1 MGSKQMKK
9 LLMIG
14 TMAIASVLFAQDKT
28 MSSADARGKIG
39 DIISNPASMTSV
51 MKQLA
56 AADQVSFLADV
67 NAAISKMP
75 GSPEE
80 KTSKF
85 VEVNSAALKGAQKGN
100 LTALVAEVFATVP
113 PESLTAINEQF
124 AAGMFNRA
132 ADPSKTYTDDEY
144 KKTSLKLLDK
154 VQERNETADNSGVR
168 NTFAILMLIRASN
181 GTPADLRDT
190 LVGALKNEETRTL
203 AQNEWIS
210 PALGQGQ
217 EKTYDPMLG
226 AADAGNEPDLSMV
239 LVIPFR
245 SAADAL
251 SADLASECSLTDTS
265 SSITALINP
274 AFGDANSMDIVD
286 GVEPLSSNTST
297 IPRSMDRESMANP
310 GNQRGGS
317 GRRQSGGVTPPH
329 PIPYELQ

>member
-1 MGSKQMKK
+1 
-9 LLMIG
+9 
-14 TMAIASVLFAQDKT
+14 MAIASVLLAQDKT

-39 DIISNPASMTSV
+39 DIISNPTSMTSV

-56 AADQVSFLADV
+56 AADQASFLADV

-144 KKTSLKLLDK
+144 KKTSLALLDK
-154 VQERNETADNSGVR
+154 VQERNATADNAGVR

-226 AADAGNEPDLSMV
+226 AADAGNQPDLSMV
-239 LVIPFR
+239 MIVPFK

-251 SADLASECSLTDTS
+251 SADLASECSLTDAS
-265 SSITALINP
+265 SSITALISP
-274 AFGDANSMDIVD
+274 AFGDPNSVDIVD
-286 GVEPLSSNTST
+286 GVDPLTSNTSMSRL
-297 IPRSMDRESMANP
+297 PRSMDPEAKYNP
-310 GNQRGGS
+310 GYKRGEP
-317 GRRQSGGVTPPH
+317 VDYP
-329 PIPYELQ
+329 

>member
-1 MGSKQMKK
+1 MKK
-9 LLMIG
+9 LLMVI
-14 TMAIASVLFAQDKT
+14 TMAMASALVAQDKT

-39 DIISNPASMTSV
+39 DIISNPSTMTSV

-56 AADQVSFLADV
+56 AADQASFLADV

-132 ADPSKTYTDDEY
+132 ADPSRTYTDDEY
-144 KKTSLKLLDK
+144 KQTALKLLDK
-154 VQERNETADNSGVR
+154 VQERNATADNAGVR
-168 NTFAILMLIRASN
+168 NTFAILMLLRASN

-190 LVGALKNEETRTL
+190 LVDALKDEETRNL

-226 AADAGNEPDLSMV
+226 AADAGSQPNLDMV
-239 LVIPFR
+239 LVVPLKT
-245 SAADAL
+245 AGEAL
-251 SADLASECSLTDTS
+251 AADLASECSLSDAS
-265 SSITALINP
+265 SSVAALLTP
-274 AFGDANSMDIVD
+274 TFGDPNTMDVVD
-286 GVEPLSSNTST
+286 GVDPLTST
-297 IPRSMDRESMANP
+297 TLSALPGITTDPTVKYNPANK
-310 GNQRGGS
+310 RASGS
-317 GRRQSGGVTPPH
+317 A
-329 PIPYELQ
+329 YEQPAEPDVYP

>member
-1 MGSKQMKK
+1 MKK

-14 TMAIASVLFAQDKT
+14 TMAIASVLLAQDKT

-39 DIISNPASMTSV
+39 DIISNPTSMTSV

-56 AADQVSFLADV
+56 AADQASFLADV

-144 KKTSLKLLDK
+144 KKTSLALLDK
-154 VQERNETADNSGVR
+154 VQERNATADNAGVR

-226 AADAGNEPDLSMV
+226 AADAGNQPDLSMV
-239 LVIPFR
+239 MIVPFK

-251 SADLASECSLTDTS
+251 SADLASECSLTDAS
-265 SSITALINP
+265 SSITALISP
-274 AFGDANSMDIVD
+274 AFGDPNSVDIVD
-286 GVEPLSSNTST
+286 GVDPLTSNTSMSRL
-297 IPRSMDRESMANP
+297 PRSMDPEAKYNP
-310 GNQRGGS
+310 GYKRGEP
-317 GRRQSGGVTPPH
+317 VDYP
-329 PIPYELQ
+329 

>member
-9 LLMIG
+9 LLMVA
-14 TMAIASVLFAQDKT
+14 TMALASVLFAQDKT

-56 AADQVSFLADV
+56 AADQASFLADV
-67 NAAISKMP
+67 NAAIAKMP

-80 KTSKF
+80 RTSKF
-85 VEVNSAALKGAQKGN
+85 VEVNSAALKGAKKGN

-144 KKTSLKLLDK
+144 KKTSLALLDK
-154 VQERNETADNSGVR
+154 VQERNATADNAGVR

-226 AADAGNEPDLSMV
+226 AADAGNQPDLSMV
-239 LVIPFR
+239 LIVP
-245 SAADAL
+245 SAASGAL
-251 SADLASECSLTDTS
+251 LADLASECSLADSS
-265 SSITALINP
+265 SSITALVAP
-274 AFGDANSMDIVD
+274 SFGDQNALDVAEGASLSPNSD
-286 GVEPLSSNTST
+286 LSR
-297 IPRSMDRESMANP
+297 IPRTMDPEAKYNP
-310 GNQRGGS
+310 GYKRGEP
-317 GRRQSGGVTPPH
+317 VDYP
-329 PIPYELQ
+329 

>member
-1 MGSKQMKK
+1 MKK
-9 LLMIG
+9 LLMVI
-14 TMAIASVLFAQDKT
+14 TMAMASALVAQDKT

-39 DIISNPASMTSV
+39 DIISNPSTMTSV

-56 AADQVSFLADV
+56 AADQASFLADV

-85 VEVNSAALKGAQKGN
+85 VEVNSAAQKGN

-124 AAGMFNRA
+124 ASGMFNRS
-132 ADPSKTYTDDEY
+132 ADPSRTYTDDEY
-144 KKTSLKLLDK
+144 KKTSLALLDK
-154 VQERNETADNSGVR
+154 VQERNATVDNAGVR

-190 LVGALKNEETRTL
+190 LVGALKDEETRNL

-226 AADAGNEPDLSMV
+226 AADAGSQPNLDMV
-239 LVIPFR
+239 LVVPLKT
-245 SAADAL
+245 AGEAL
-251 SADLASECSLTDTS
+251 AADLASECSLSDAS
-265 SSITALINP
+265 SSVSALLTP
-274 AFGDANSMDIVD
+274 TFGDPNTMDVVD
-286 GVEPLSSNTST
+286 GVDPLTST
-297 IPRSMDRESMANP
+297 TLSALPGITTDPTVKYNPANK
-310 GNQRGGS
+310 RASGS
-317 GRRQSGGVTPPH
+317 A
-329 PIPYELQ
+329 YEQPAEPDVYP